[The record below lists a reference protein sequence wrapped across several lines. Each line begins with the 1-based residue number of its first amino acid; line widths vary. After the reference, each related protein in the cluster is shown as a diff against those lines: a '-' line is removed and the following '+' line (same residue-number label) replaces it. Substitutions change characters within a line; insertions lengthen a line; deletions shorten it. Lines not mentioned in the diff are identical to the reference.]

1 MADEIESFIQ
11 TWNSITTAR
20 ATSITARASVAQLQM
35 LYDAMSPEAKARVD
49 AAIAERQR
57 AALRQAN
64 RRDVKLFILI
74 FATIYV
80 LAMVYGRP

>member
-1 MADEIESFIQ
+1 
-11 TWNSITTAR
+11 
-20 ATSITARASVAQLQM
+20 LQM

-49 AAIAERQR
+49 AAIAEGQR

-74 FATIYV
+74 NIFATIYV